1 MGIDSFEFTGE
12 GMSRVYENSKWT
24 VGIKN
29 YKPANDIANINC
41 IERHNQTDELFV
53 LLCGNCVLV
62 YATQENGKFIFKAL
76 KMEFNKVYSIP
87 QSLWHNTITQPDT
100 KMILIEDSSTGM
112 SNSDVMNLTND
123 LVEDL
128 KAAVQKA

>member
-1 MGIDSFEFTGE
+1 MSIDSFEFTGE

-53 LLCGNCVLV
+53 LLSGSCVLV
-62 YATQENGKFIFKAL
+62 YATQENGKFIFNAL
-76 KMEFNKVYSIP
+76 KMEQSKVYSIP
-87 QSLWHNTITQPDT
+87 QSLWHNTITQSDT